1 MTKINFDEPSLGKMR
16 VQRENGLEVNV
27 SGKGSQGI
35 LGFAAGREPAGDPPE
50 QPLGGTG
57 VVGVS
62 EREKGI
68 GVWGESRHSRSG
80 GAGVI
85 GICRGPWAGVQGVIE
100 KAGGMAV
107 FAECRVPNTIGILA
121 RAISDPFGPGLA
133 GRFEGRVEVDG
144 HVTAT
149 NYRVWS
155 NDFGTLDSELE
166 NVESGT
172 IVVLT
177 ENRSL
182 RSSYQ
187 EYDKKVAGIISDS
200 RDEPSI
206 DFDKQQV
213 KQGQDQKEKI
223 KKGLPMAI
231 MGRVNCKVDATH
243 ASIEIGDLL
252 TTSSTKGHAM
262 KAQDPMRSFG
272 AVIGKALDSLK
283 EGTGVI
289 PVLVTLH

>member
-1 MTKINFDEPSLGKMR
+1 M
-16 VQRENGLEVNV
+16 
-27 SGKGSQGI
+27 
-35 LGFAAGREPAGDPPE
+35 
-50 QPLGGTG
+50 
-57 VVGVS
+57 
-62 EREKGI
+62 
-68 GVWGESRHSRSG
+68 
-80 GAGVI
+80 
-85 GICRGPWAGVQGVIE
+85 GICKGPWAGVQGVIE

-107 FAECRVPNTIGILA
+107 FAECRVENSIGILA
-121 RAISDPFGPGLA
+121 RAIPDVAGAPGVA
-133 GRFEGRVEVDG
+133 GRFEGRVEVTEGLSIELFDLELRFG
-144 HVTAT
+144 NANIYGGVVKANSFHVWGT
-149 NYRVWS
+149 
-155 NDFGTLDSELE
+155 DFGTLDSELE

-172 IVVLT
+172 VVVLT

-187 EYDKKVAGIISDS
+187 EYDKKVAGIISGS
-200 RDEPSI
+200 RDEPSM

-213 KQGQDQKEKI
+213 KQGQDQNDKN